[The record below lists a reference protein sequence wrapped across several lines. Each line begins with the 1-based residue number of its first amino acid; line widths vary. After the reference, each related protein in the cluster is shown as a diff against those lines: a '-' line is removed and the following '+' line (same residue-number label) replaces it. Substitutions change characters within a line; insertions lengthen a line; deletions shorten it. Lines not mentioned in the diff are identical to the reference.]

1 MFFKL
6 ISLIRTIES
15 NAIKWKARN
24 GMMFL
29 RISLGVVFI
38 WFGALKFFPGLSA
51 AESLGGKTILKMTF
65 GILEPAVS
73 MKILAVWECLI
84 GLGLITK
91 RFLSFTLLLLY
102 FQMAG
107 TLMPLVLFP
116 EMTFQGTI
124 LVPTLLGQ
132 YIIKNFVL
140 ISAGIVI
147 GATAKGGI
155 IIADPEVAVKSK
167 DLERI
172 VIRYKRRFK
181 KKPNLERHKLSN
193 KDLFKK

>member
-1 MFFKL
+1 MLVKT
-6 ISLIRTIES
+6 INLIRTVEG
-15 NAIKWKARN
+15 NAIKWKARH

-29 RISLGVVFI
+29 RISLGIVFI

-51 AESLGGKTILKMTF
+51 AEALGGKTILKMTF
-65 GILEPAVS
+65 GFLHPAVS

-84 GLGLITK
+84 GVGLITK
-91 RFLSFTLLLLY
+91 RFLSLTLLLLY
-102 FQMAG
+102 LQMAG
-107 TLMPLVLFP
+107 TLMPLILFP
-116 EMTFQGTI
+116 EMTFQSNI

-147 GATAKGGI
+147 GATAKGGV

-167 DLERI
+167 SLEKV

-181 KKPNLERHKLSN
+181 RKPKLEKTQVKLRASMN
-193 KDLFKK
+193 N